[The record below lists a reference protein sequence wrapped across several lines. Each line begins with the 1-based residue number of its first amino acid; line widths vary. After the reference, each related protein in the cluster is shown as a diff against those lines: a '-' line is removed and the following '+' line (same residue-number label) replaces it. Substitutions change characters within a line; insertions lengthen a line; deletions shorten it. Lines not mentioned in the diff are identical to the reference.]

1 MEQNH
6 AQLRYLTA
14 IYEISQRKL
23 EVSSVEVARV
33 LNVSKPAVARMLKP
47 LMEQKL
53 IVKKPYGRIY
63 LTDQGIFLARLYR
76 AQRDLIRD
84 KFPDIGLRLGA
95 EDIERAA
102 DAAGAALPQ
111 ERFFERYQ
119 ALFEQEEP
127 ENTQDREEKDQ

>member
-1 MEQNH
+1 MKQNH

-23 EVSSVEVARV
+23 EVSSVEVAGV

-63 LTDQGIFLARLYR
+63 LTDRGIFLARLYR
-76 AQRDLIRD
+76 NQRDLIRE
-84 KFPDIGLRLGA
+84 KFPDMGLQFTA
-95 EDIERAA
+95 EEIEQAA
-102 DAAGAALPQ
+102 DAAVAALPQ
-111 ERFFERYQ
+111 ERFFDRYQ

-127 ENTQDREEKDQ
+127 QNTQNREEKDK